1 MENSTTG
8 KYLERIQIEGLWG
21 RVDVDWHLH
30 PDVNILVGENG
41 TGKSTVLQL
50 AASGLSKSFKMTK
63 ELGFNTV
70 LLTVDGAL
78 YKSTEKNAS
87 WQLTGGR
94 AGHKQPWL
102 DGQKPEGIYMNYINT
117 FEFIPSAIETNSN
130 GTSKTNLD
138 QQLDLV
144 TRQYLAY
151 QSKQSSKVFSKKATF
166 EEAFAQKSY
175 LFETLNRLFSSTGKT
190 VDEQEGELEFLID
203 GTERIHR
210 NDLSS
215 GEKQLLVILLTVL
228 FQEGKPAILLMDEP
242 EISLHLRWQYELI
255 EIIRT
260 LNPNCQVIIATH
272 SPSIFNDGWRDKVF
286 WMENIVHKAVSA

>member
-1 MENSTTG
+1 MENTATG

-21 RVDVDWHLH
+21 RLDVDWQLH

-41 TGKSTVLQL
+41 SGKSTVLQL
-50 AASGLSKSFKMTK
+50 MAAGLNGWFLMRKKVDFK
-63 ELGFNTV
+63 TV
-70 LLTVDGAL
+70 TLTVGGRL
-78 YKSTEKNAS
+78 YKSNDTVSAS
-87 WQLTGGR
+87 NLTGSR
-94 AGHKQPWL
+94 AGHTQFGL
-102 DGQKPEGIYMNYINT
+102 DMRGLEDIEMDYINT
-117 FEFIPSAIETNSN
+117 FEFIPSATETNGN

-138 QQLDLV
+138 QQLEGV

-151 QSKQSSKVFSKKATF
+151 QSKQSSKVFSKKTTF

-175 LFETLNRLFSSTGKT
+175 LFETLNRLFASTGKT

-228 FQEGKPAILLMDEP
+228 CQEEKPTILLMDEP

-286 WMENIVHKAVSA
+286 WMEKIVQKTVPA

>member
-1 MENSTTG
+1 MENNTTG

-21 RVDVDWHLH
+21 RLDVDWQLH

-41 TGKSTVLQL
+41 SGKSTVLQL
-50 AASGLSKSFKMTK
+50 MAAGLNSRFWMRKEVDFK
-63 ELGFNTV
+63 TV
-70 LLTVDGAL
+70 TLTVGGRL
-78 YKSTEKNAS
+78 YKSSDTQWS
-87 WQLTGGR
+87 GSR
-94 AGHKQPWL
+94 AGHSQFGL
-102 DGQKPEGIYMNYINT
+102 SIQEREDIDMNYINT
-117 FEFIPSAIETNSN
+117 FEFIPSATEINEN
-130 GTSKTNLD
+130 GTAKTNLD
-138 QQLDLV
+138 QQLEDV
-144 TRQYLAY
+144 TRRYLAY
-151 QSKQSSKVFSKKATF
+151 QSKQSSKVFSKKTTF

-175 LFETLNRLFSSTGKT
+175 LFETINRLFASTGKT

-228 FQEGKPAILLMDEP
+228 FQEEKPAILLMDEP

-286 WMENIVHKAVSA
+286 WMENIIQKAALA

>member
-1 MENSTTG
+1 MEKSTTG

-21 RVDVDWHLH
+21 RLDVDWELH

-50 AASGLSKSFKMTK
+50 AASGLDGWFLMRKKIDFKFVT
-63 ELGFNTV
+63 
-70 LLTVDGAL
+70 LTIGGRL
-78 YKSTEKNAS
+78 YKSRDTVSSSN
-87 WQLTGGR
+87 LTGSR
-94 AGHKQPWL
+94 AGHTQFGL
-102 DGQKPEGIYMNYINT
+102 DIQRPEDIDMDYINT

-138 QQLDLV
+138 QQLEDA

-151 QSKQSSKVFSKKATF
+151 QSKQSSKVFSKKTTF
-166 EEAFAQKSY
+166 EEAFAQKTY
-175 LFETLNRLFSSTGKT
+175 LFETLNRLFSSTGKK

-228 FQEGKPAILLMDEP
+228 FQEEKPAILLMDEP

-272 SPSIFNDGWRDKVF
+272 SPSIFNNGWRDKVF
-286 WMENIVHKAVSA
+286 WMENLIQKAVLA

>member
-50 AASGLSKSFKMTK
+50 AASGLDGSFLMRKNFDFK
-63 ELGFNTV
+63 LV
-70 LLTVDGAL
+70 ALTIDGRL
-78 YKSTEKNAS
+78 YKSKDTSAS
-87 WQLTGGR
+87 WNITGNR
-94 AGHKQPWL
+94 AGHTQFRL
-102 DGQKPEGIYMNYINT
+102 DIQHPEVLEMDYINT
-117 FEFIPSAIETNSN
+117 FEFISAVEPNEN